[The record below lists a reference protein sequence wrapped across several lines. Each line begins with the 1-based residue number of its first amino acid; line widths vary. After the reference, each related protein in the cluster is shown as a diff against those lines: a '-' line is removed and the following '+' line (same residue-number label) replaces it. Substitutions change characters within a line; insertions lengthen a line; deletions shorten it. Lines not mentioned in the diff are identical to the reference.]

1 MLLLLLLPLREA
13 RRRSRES
20 PDPRHAA
27 APEAVPHGRRLLLEL
42 SSSGIRSVRAELIR
56 VGRGLSGIH
65 LYDAAAVG
73 GTRRSRSR
81 RGRRGDYPPVEPVI
95 QHGQRRE
102 DAGLEPREKDN
113 GRARAGLGEA
123 VVCMSVLKGARFFS
137 SREVPWSPASSNK
150 TENKGSKNDSSGFSP
165 DLRRPRRVER
175 EHGGRDGPPPS
186 QRRRRGPLEPEPG
199 PHARAPRE
207 RERERRE
214 DRRGRDGVGEGARRG
229 APAAACRAAARDDA
243 AASGAQ
249 EAGSHR
255 AEAELD
261 DGRDGESE
269 EDLQR
274 GEDGGG
280 GGELSRGSRSRG
292 WRRGGG

>member
-1 MLLLLLLPLREA
+1 MLLLLLLLLLPLREA

-123 VVCMSVLKGARFFS
+123 VVCMSVLKGARFYFRERSLGRPRPRTKRKTKGAKTTAPASHPICDARDAS
-137 SREVPWSPASSNK
+137 SENTAAATVHHPASAADADPSSQSPARTPEHRASESA
-150 TENKGSKNDSSGFSP
+150 ND
-165 DLRRPRRVER
+165 
-175 EHGGRDGPPPS
+175 
-186 QRRRRGPLEPEPG
+186 
-199 PHARAPRE
+199 AKI
-207 RERERRE
+207 
-214 DRRGRDGVGEGARRG
+214 
-229 APAAACRAAARDDA
+229 DA
-243 AASGAQ
+243 A
-249 EAGSHR
+249 ETV
-255 AEAELD
+255 
-261 DGRDGESE
+261 
-269 EDLQR
+269 
-274 GEDGGG
+274 
-280 GGELSRGSRSRG
+280 
-292 WRRGGG
+292 

>member
-1 MLLLLLLPLREA
+1 MARGGRAAELALSRAERLRKERKKKKKGEEEKKRSRNDICNFIHESRRKRTESLLFFSLWRERVASGGGLRRRRERRLHGGRRRRRRGLLLLLLLLLLPLREA

-123 VVCMSVLKGARFFS
+123 VVCV
-137 SREVPWSPASSNK
+137 
-150 TENKGSKNDSSGFSP
+150 
-165 DLRRPRRVER
+165 
-175 EHGGRDGPPPS
+175 
-186 QRRRRGPLEPEPG
+186 
-199 PHARAPRE
+199 
-207 RERERRE
+207 
-214 DRRGRDGVGEGARRG
+214 
-229 APAAACRAAARDDA
+229 
-243 AASGAQ
+243 
-249 EAGSHR
+249 
-255 AEAELD
+255 
-261 DGRDGESE
+261 
-269 EDLQR
+269 
-274 GEDGGG
+274 
-280 GGELSRGSRSRG
+280 
-292 WRRGGG
+292 